1 MKRILIFVWLT
12 TAAAVSAQTTR
23 TLLLN
28 GQWQAAVAESCP
40 REFPYTVPVPGI
52 MSQASPDPGI
62 DFDANEL
69 KDNVGYNYVW
79 YTTEFDLSTSQDGY
93 DNGNYTHALLRL
105 RAKYNA
111 QVILN
116 GQVIGYDPHC
126 CYSHGEFDVSHALR
140 FDGPNRL
147 VVRVG
152 SWNTASY
159 PSREN
164 EAEWWR
170 TSRAPGICDD
180 VTLQLTRDVA
190 IRHLKLLPVPSEE
203 IVLCTVRLSN
213 FGTRPQSVRG
223 RITIDDCRF
232 DADNDFDEVP
242 VITTVE
248 CGELQ
253 LPADTTCEYTFRIPA
268 SGLKPWIPGR
278 GGDPQLYRAN
288 FILSGSRVQDCKTET
303 FGYRDIRI
311 QGRDVL
317 VNSRKVLFRA
327 ENIAF
332 HRALTRWADEVFDEA
347 WIRQFLRSVVEEY
360 GFNYLRMHLGHAYGK
375 WYDIADEIG
384 LMIQDEWRFMHD
396 DEPQGADLTATETEF
411 RRWIE
416 ENVNHPSIVA
426 WDQENEGHV
435 RLDSLKAELR
445 RYDPSRLW
453 AEDNFDARHLY
464 GYSETVSETPEYP
477 FDDSRPATV
486 LESCRLW
493 LDERGDLALQEN
505 FKTSRTASGWGLYFY
520 RPGEI
525 EQLQADLHADLGSF
539 YRAHRLQAW
548 APFALLSGA
557 ANGQSFFLGN
567 LADSLT
573 PQRNL
578 QVLKRL
584 NEPFGAT
591 VEMNQ
596 AREWY
601 KERQLYT
608 PGHRYS
614 KRIWVWNDTDTLQR
628 AELEVMLCDTS
639 GTVVS
644 VRRARIE
651 VPAWGV
657 TSVDLRFPMP
667 RKEGVYLLRPELVR
681 AEGERIPGLE
691 RRLLVA
697 RRSDPWLGVMAF
709 GGHTRP
715 FAGCRSLLENFSEQV
730 LSDEMQ
736 QAIIEQSHGEL
747 IDRIRSQSDGSV
759 QVRTTR
765 YPSAGHSISTE
776 RCFAPHGE
784 LLAEKQQ
791 ETMLFTDLP
800 DSIRQYLVQQT
811 GSVPIDE
818 SKIRISRD
826 SGVTTYTI
834 STIGSSIRHII
845 RTGSNGTIEYRQK
858 K

>member
-1 MKRILIFVWLT
+1 MKRILILVWLT
-12 TAAAVSAQTTR
+12 AAATVSARTSR
-23 TLLLN
+23 TLSLN

-52 MSQASPDPGI
+52 MSQATPDPGI

-69 KDNVGYNYVW
+69 KDDVGYNYVW
-79 YTTEFDLSTSQDGY
+79 YATDFDLSTSQDGY
-93 DNGNYTHALLRL
+93 DNGNYTHALLRI

-116 GQVIGYDPHC
+116 GEVIGYDPHC
-126 CYSHGEFDVSHALR
+126 CYSYGEFDVSHALR

-180 VTLQLTRDVA
+180 VTLQLTHDVT
-190 IRHLKLLPVPSEE
+190 IRHLKLLPVPSEKS
-203 IVLCTVRLSN
+203 VLCTVRLSN
-213 FGTRPQSVRG
+213 FGTSPQTVRG

-232 DADNDFDEVP
+232 DAENDFDEMP
-242 VITTVE
+242 VITTYE

-253 LPADTTCEYTFRIPA
+253 LPADSTCEYTFRIPA
-268 SGLKPWIPGR
+268 SELKPWIPGR

-288 FILSGSRVQDCKTET
+288 FILSGTRAQDYKTET

-317 VNSRKVLFRA
+317 VNGRKTLFRA

-332 HRALTRWADEVFDEA
+332 HRALTRWADEVFDET

-360 GFNYLRMHLGHAYGK
+360 GFNYLRIHLGHAYGK
-375 WYDIADEIG
+375 WYDIADEMG
-384 LMIQDEWRFMHD
+384 VMLQDEWRFMHD
-396 DEPQGADLTATETEF
+396 DEPQGTDLAATEIEF

-453 AEDNFDARHLY
+453 AEDDFDARHLY
-464 GYSETVSETPEYP
+464 GYSETISEVPEYP

-493 LDERGDLALQEN
+493 LDERGDLALREN
-505 FKTSRTASGWGLYFY
+505 FKTSRTVSGWGLYFY
-520 RPGEI
+520 RPAEV

-539 YRAHRLQAW
+539 YRAHCIQAW

-557 ANGQSFFLGN
+557 ANGQNFFLGD

-578 QVLKRL
+578 RILKQL

-591 VEMNQ
+591 IEMEQ

-601 KERQLYT
+601 RERKLYT

-614 KRIWVWNDTDTLQR
+614 KRIWVWNDTDTPQR
-628 AELEVMLCDTS
+628 AELEVMLCDTT
-639 GTVVS
+639 GAVVS
-644 VRRARIE
+644 VRRSRIE
-651 VPAWGV
+651 VAACG
-657 TSVDLRFPMP
+657 TMSVDLRFTMP
-667 RKEGVYLLRPELVR
+667 RQEGVYLLKPQLVQQN
-681 AEGERIPGLE
+681 GTPIPGVE
-691 RRLLVA
+691 RRLMVA
-697 RRSDPWLGVMAF
+697 RHTASWLGTMAF

-715 FAGCRSLLENFSEQV
+715 FAGSRPLLENFSGNPLPPEI
-730 LSDEMQ
+730 Q
-736 QAIIEQSHGEL
+736 QSIVEQSHDEL
-747 IDRIRSQSDGSV
+747 IDRIERASDGSV
-759 QVRTTR
+759 RVRTTR
-765 YPSAGHSISTE
+765 YPATGYSISTE
-776 RCFAPHGE
+776 RRFGLHGE
-784 LLAEKQQ
+784 LLAEEQQ
-791 ETMLFTDLP
+791 ETILFTDLP
-800 DSIRQYLVQQT
+800 ESIRQYLIRQT
-811 GSVPIDE
+811 GSVPVDE
-818 SKIRISRD
+818 SKIRIRRTADANIYS
-826 SGVTTYTI
+826 V
-834 STIGSSIRHII
+834 STIGSSLRHII
-845 RTGSNGTIEYRQK
+845 QVDRNGTMQYRQEK
-858 K
+858 